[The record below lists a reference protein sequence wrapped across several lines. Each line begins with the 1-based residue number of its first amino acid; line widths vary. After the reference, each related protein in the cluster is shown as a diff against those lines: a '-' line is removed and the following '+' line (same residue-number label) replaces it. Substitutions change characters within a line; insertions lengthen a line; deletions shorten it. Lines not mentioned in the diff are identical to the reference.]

1 MKIENIRPEDIE
13 KRSFEMITEIL
24 GDKKVDAKFEHI
36 IKRCIHTSADF
47 EYADSLYFSEDI
59 LSILDTAIKNG
70 AVIVTDT
77 NMVKAGINKK
87 ALSSFG
93 VEVFCFIADEDVT
106 KEAKSRGITRA
117 TVSIEKAMK
126 IGKPV
131 IFAIGNAPT
140 ALLEICKLHREGTF
154 TPVAV
159 IGVPVGFVNVI
170 EAKNMLIQSKIP
182 CIVARGR
189 KGGSNIAAAICN
201 AITYKTVV

>member
-1 MKIENIRPEDIE
+1 MKNLNLLLLFILLGLTSLTSTQAKENINTFQWREIE
-13 KRSFEMITEIL
+13 SLPMVNGMEQQFGL
-24 GDKKVDAKFEHI
+24 ASPFVG
-36 IKRCIHTSADF
+36 TS
-47 EYADSLYFSEDI
+47 
-59 LSILDTAIKNG
+59 NG

-154 TPVAV
+154 KPVAV

-170 EAKNMLIQSKIP
+170 EAKNMLIQSQIP